1 MRQQGDAS
9 QAANLG
15 FMTTG
20 EILQELIR
28 GSVNL
33 VSREDLEKKLSSGR
47 KLRVKFG
54 VDPTSRDLHLGH
66 SVVLTKLRR
75 FQDLG
80 HTAVLIIGDFT
91 AQVGDPSGRDSTR
104 PVLDQET
111 VAGNARTYVEQAFK
125 VLDKDKTEI
134 RFNTEWLKPFM
145 ASPAS
150 GVSAFINASKSV
162 TVSRLL
168 EREDFRTRMKAGSP
182 VSLLEILYPVFQGYD
197 SVAVKADVE
206 LGGQD
211 QIFNLLMGRDLQK
224 LSGQE
229 PQVVM
234 TMPLLVGTDGEKKMS
249 KSYGNYVA
257 FNDQPGDMFGKLMSV
272 SDALMYSYYE
282 VLTTEDLAA
291 VKAEHPMEAKKRLAG
306 LITARYHG
314 AEFAAAARTGFE
326 QVFSRKELPEEME
339 VFRAVQAV
347 KLSSLM
353 VAAGVVKGMN
363 EARRLITQGAVRLD
377 GEKISEDI
385 LFEPKS
391 CVLQVGRRQFRR
403 IEK

>member
-1 MRQQGDAS
+1 MNTDD
-9 QAANLG
+9 
-15 FMTTG
+15 
-20 EILQELIR
+20 ILKELTR
-28 GSVNL
+28 GAVDI
-33 VSREDLEKKLSSGR
+33 VSREELAKKLASGK
-47 KLRVKFG
+47 KLRVKLG

-66 SVVLTKLRR
+66 SVVLGKLRQ

-104 PVLDQET
+104 PVIDHET
-111 VAGNARTYVEQAFK
+111 VAANAKTYTEQAYK
-125 VLDKDKTEI
+125 VLDPDRTEI
-134 RFNTEWLKPFM
+134 RFNGEWLKPFIGDP
-145 ASPAS
+145 SK
-150 GVSAFINASKSV
+150 GVSDFISTAKSV

-168 EREDFRTRMKAGSP
+168 EREDFKNRMKAETP

-197 SVAVKADVE
+197 SVAVKADIE

-224 LSGQE
+224 LNGQE

-234 TMPLLVGTDGEKKMS
+234 TMPLLIGTDGEKKMS

-257 FNDQPGDMFGKLMSV
+257 LNDHPNDMFGKMMSV
-272 SDALMYSYYE
+272 SDALMYAYYE
-282 VLTTEDLAA
+282 LLTSEDAAA
-291 VKAEHPMEAKKRLAG
+291 VKAEHPMEAKKKLAA

-314 AEFAAAARTGFE
+314 PEQASAARAHFE

-339 VFRAVQAV
+339 VFRAEKPG
-347 KLSSLM
+347 KLSYLM
-353 VAAGVVKGMN
+353 VNAGLAKGMN
-363 EARRLITQGAVRLD
+363 EARRLIEQGAVRLD
-377 GEKISEDI
+377 GEKVGEDI
-385 LFEPKS
+385 VFEPRN
-391 CVLQVGRRQFRR
+391 CVLQVGRRQFRK